1 MKSIMLMIH
10 RIGIP
15 AFLLLS
21 LLLASCIQSPAAN
34 QSAAEGTEAGETETT
49 EAPAET
55 QAPAP
60 SEPPAQTEAPALT
73 AAVSETSPPATTEA
87 TVSSTTVPGGEV
99 IGEENV
105 DQIQAVGGIK
115 LQEAR
120 LFSWMP
126 DSQGLVVAIPTHI
139 VFYSLNPLQETG
151 RFNAPAVTLM
161 TVSPDGD
168 LIAWSGEDN
177 TLHIWSISAGSE
189 IHTLGVRSSPLI
201 SLAFSPDGS
210 ILGVSTSSGDSIE
223 LWDPR
228 SGQNIQNWNLPYQV
242 SSLSFSPD
250 GSSLAGIEQGSFN
263 VHFWSVPGGE
273 EQRVLSWTEGASP
286 ALYGAYFTP
295 DWKTLAWV
303 ARGTVQL
310 MDVATENL
318 GPSLG
323 HEDFVSAVSLSS
335 DGSLIATAAAGTV
348 GDEFLPVV
356 YLWSLSTGE
365 QVQALPQEQPVTS
378 LAFSPDGRSLAILT
392 SDNVLSLWE
401 VPQ

>member
-1 MKSIMLMIH
+1 MIR

-15 AFLLLS
+15 ASLLFFLLLS
-21 LLLASCIQSPAAN
+21 ACVQSPAAN
-34 QSAAEGTEAGETETT
+34 PSTTQEIETGETETI

-55 QAPAP
+55 LAPA
-60 SEPPAQTEAPALT
+60 SIDTPALTEAPAQT
-73 AAVSETSPPATTEA
+73 IAASETVSPAAPET
-87 TVSSTTVPGGEV
+87 TVSSTGVPEGEV
-99 IGEENV
+99 IGEENAE
-105 DQIQAVGGIK
+105 QIQVVGGIR

-126 DSQGLVVAIPTHI
+126 DSQGLVVATETHI

-151 RFNAPAVTLM
+151 RFNAPSATLM

-177 TLHIWSISAGSE
+177 TLHIWSASAGSE
-189 IHTLGVRSSPLI
+189 VHTLGVRTSPLI

-210 ILGVSTSSGDSIE
+210 LLAVSTSSGDSIE

-228 SGQNIQNWNLPYQV
+228 SGQNIQNWSLPYQV
-242 SSLSFSPD
+242 SNLSFSPD
-250 GSSLAGIEQGSFN
+250 GSSLGGVEQASFN
-263 VHFWSVPGGE
+263 VHIWSVPGGE

-286 ALYGAYFTP
+286 VLYGAYFTP

-310 MDVATENL
+310 MDVATGNP

-356 YLWSLSTGE
+356 YLWSIPTGE
-365 QVQALPQEQPVTS
+365 QIHVVPQEQPVTS
-378 LAFSPDGRSLAILT
+378 LAFSPDGRVLAILT
-392 SDNVLSLWE
+392 SDNILSLWE